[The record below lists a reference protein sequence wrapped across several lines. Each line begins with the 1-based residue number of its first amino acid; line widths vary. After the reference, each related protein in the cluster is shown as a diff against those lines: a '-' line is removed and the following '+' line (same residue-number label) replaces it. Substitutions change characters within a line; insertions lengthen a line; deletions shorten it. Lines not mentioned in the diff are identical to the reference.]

1 MEKVKDTNKSKYS
14 DAKCSKGETGAIG
27 STANVPVRKDE
38 AYPATK
44 AI

>member
-1 MEKVKDTNKSKYS
+1 MEKIKDTNKSKYS
-14 DAKCSKGETGAIG
+14 DAKCSKGDNGAIA
-27 STANVPVRKDE
+27 SNENFNVRKDE